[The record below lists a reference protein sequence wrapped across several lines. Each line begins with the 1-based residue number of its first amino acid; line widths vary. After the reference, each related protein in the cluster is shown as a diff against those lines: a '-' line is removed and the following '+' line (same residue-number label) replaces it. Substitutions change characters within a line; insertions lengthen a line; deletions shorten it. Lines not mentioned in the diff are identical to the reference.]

1 MGKSK
6 PSTGGKQGYSA
17 CRDPATGRF
26 VKGNKSGG
34 RPRLP
39 EELKADFRAAA
50 PRALEV
56 LLDILNDDEA
66 AARDRIRAAE
76 IILDRGYGK
85 PAQAVELSTDAQEAA
100 GVILIPTVSN
110 HTAEDGKSGSG
121 PKNGPT
127 EGVPWA

>member
-1 MGKSK
+1 MGKA
-6 PSTGGKQGYSA
+6 PSTGEKQDGKAKRCA

-26 VKGNKSGG
+26 VQGNRSGG

-39 EELKADFRAAA
+39 AELKADFRAAA

-56 LLDILNDDEA
+56 LVDILNDDDA

-85 PAQAVELSTDAQEAA
+85 PVQAVDLSAEGGESGM
-100 GVILIPTVSN
+100 GVILMPPVME
-110 HTAEDGKSGSG
+110 TAE
-121 PKNGPT
+121 NG
-127 EGVPWA
+127 